1 MSLAPPASKDGF
13 SYSGDMFV
21 ESSGHNRHRRA
32 TIAELKDHFKSGSD
46 KDHPAHWFEA
56 QCIHYGLQPSKT
68 KAVARMRLF
77 DAVNTGKL
85 SIPSHIK
92 KLETE
97 LKKEWTKS
105 EREAKKAI
113 KDASSSTTKSTK
125 RKAAADSVD
134 FTVSVGDINI
144 SVSANSAAKKSKT
157 TTTKAASTSTTLKA
171 TTPKT
176 ASTTKAKAKTPA
188 SRKKSSSAA
197 PSSSAPAPSTH
208 TARGRSSRGRGGLS
222 HQGPGRSGVPAPASS
237 PPPPRGIQTARRSRG
252 WRPGSSHTSGSHTGY
267 KNDPDDDDNSHI
279 SVKDE
284 DDDGGESK
292 LIGLLNGR
300 YDINITDGMAIDGIE
315 LSLVLTLN
323 GSQLWGSFE
332 LGCVRGILNIPQRPY
347 RPSYDPLEFI
357 WRGREDGLGKISFG
371 NNHRGRM
378 KFLGDGR
385 IEAEIDDYGIVF
397 TGRRTSGDNTRSKID
412 AASMRAKWNSYTYE
426 LFDEERSYKGG
437 GY

>member
-85 SIPSHIK
+85 SVPSHIK

-176 ASTTKAKAKTPA
+176 ASTTKAKAQKP
-188 SRKKSSSAA
+188 R
-197 PSSSAPAPSTH
+197 H
-208 TARGRSSRGRGGLS
+208 LGRNRLQQHLR
-222 HQGPGRSGVPAPASS
+222 
-237 PPPPRGIQTARRSRG
+237 
-252 WRPGSSHTSGSHTGY
+252 
-267 KNDPDDDDNSHI
+267 
-279 SVKDE
+279 
-284 DDDGGESK
+284 
-292 LIGLLNGR
+292 LL
-300 YDINITDGMAIDGIE
+300 
-315 LSLVLTLN
+315 
-323 GSQLWGSFE
+323 
-332 LGCVRGILNIPQRPY
+332 P
-347 RPSYDPLEFI
+347 
-357 WRGREDGLGKISFG
+357 
-371 NNHRGRM
+371 
-378 KFLGDGR
+378 
-385 IEAEIDDYGIVF
+385 
-397 TGRRTSGDNTRSKID
+397 
-412 AASMRAKWNSYTYE
+412 
-426 LFDEERSYKGG
+426 
-437 GY
+437 